1 MAKEKTPVTAA
12 VRMLR
17 AEKVEFTDHLY
28 TYQDKGGTSVSS
40 RELGLDEHS
49 VVKTLVMEDENR
61 QPLIVLMH
69 GDRQV
74 STRELARIIGA
85 KQISPCSPE
94 TAQKHTGYM
103 VGGTSPFGT
112 RRLMPVYMEAS
123 IADIP
128 KIYINGGKRG
138 FLVGVVPG
146 ELIRVLKPVTVVVGI
161 SQERN

>member
-17 AEKVEFTDHLY
+17 AEKVHFTDHLY
-28 TYQDKGGTSVSS
+28 AYQEKGGTSVSS
-40 RELGLDEHS
+40 RELGVDEHA
-49 VVKTLVMEDENR
+49 VIKTLVMEDENR

-74 STRELARIIGA
+74 STRELARIIAA
-85 KQISPCSPE
+85 KHVSPCSPDI
-94 TAQKHTGYM
+94 AQKHTGYM

-112 RRLMPVYMEAS
+112 RRQMPVYMEKT
-123 IADIP
+123 IAGLP

-138 FLVGVVPG
+138 YLVGIEPG
-146 ELIRVLKPVTVVVGI
+146 ELIRVLKPTVVTVGTD
-161 SQERN
+161 S

>member
-17 AEKVEFTDHLY
+17 AEKVDFTDHLY

>member
-1 MAKEKTPVTAA
+1 MAKDKTPVTAA

-17 AEKVEFTDHLY
+17 AEKADFTEHLY
-28 TYQDKGGTSVSS
+28 AYQEKGGTSVSS

-49 VVKTLVMEDENR
+49 IIKTLVMEDENR

-74 STRELARIIGA
+74 STRELARTIGA
-85 KQISPCSPE
+85 RQVSPCSPD

-112 RRLMPVYMEAS
+112 RRQMPVYMEES
-123 IADIP
+123 IADLP

-138 FLVGVVPG
+138 FLVGIDPV
-146 ELIRVLKPVTVVVGI
+146 ELIRLLKPVRVSVAT
-161 SQERN
+161 S

>member
-1 MAKEKTPVTAA
+1 MAKEKTPVTSA

-17 AEKVEFTDHLY
+17 AEKVDFTDHLY
-28 TYQDKGGTSVSS
+28 SYQEKGGTSVSS
-40 RELGLDEHS
+40 KELGLDEHA

-85 KQISPCSPE
+85 KHVSPCSPE
-94 TAQKHTGYM
+94 TALKHTGYM

-112 RRLMPVYMEAS
+112 RRQLPVYMETS

-138 FLVGVVPG
+138 FLVGIEPG

>member
-17 AEKVEFTDHLY
+17 AEKVDFTDHLY
-28 TYQDKGGTSVSS
+28 AYQEKGGTSVSS
-40 RELGLDEHS
+40 HELGLDEHA
-49 VVKTLVMEDENR
+49 VIKTLVMEDENR

-74 STRELARIIGA
+74 STRELARTIGA
-85 KQISPCSPE
+85 KQVSPCSPD

-112 RRLMPVYMEAS
+112 RRQMPVYMEES
-123 IADIP
+123 IADMP
-128 KIYINGGKRG
+128 KIFINGGKRG
-138 FLVGVVPG
+138 FLIGIEPG
-146 ELIRVLKPVTVVVGI
+146 ELVRVLKPITVTVGI
-161 SQERN
+161 S